1 MIRVSP
7 FLLSMIYGL
16 LISDAGLRIRSP
28 NANANFYLTWSRSL
42 CEKVS
47 AIFAMHGIEGTI
59 RPHSS
64 GPAKK
69 WYTKTEGWKSKT
81 YPDGWRYETKY
92 LPIFT
97 RLHKKWYSNS
107 GGWNSNGY
115 WRNGTKVVPAIA
127 EITDVMLAFWH
138 MGDGNNAPETLRSR
152 RITLSTNSFNLD
164 SLHYLV
170 KKFRK
175 IGIHSRIEK
184 TTPSK
189 SGELLYRIVISRAA
203 DVNLF
208 IDKIEPHVFEEFT
221 KDSNIDGREFKNKIA
236 RPKLIRTAFTELKTI
251 DIKRLEQNDPD
262 AAKQVLKKKVNKHR
276 RKKYQIDPEPAKIRA
291 HDYYYKNRE
300 MVLEKKKARLARKK

>member
-127 EITDVMLAFWH
+127 EI
-138 MGDGNNAPETLRSR
+138 RQ
-152 RITLSTNSFNLD
+152 FNHQL
-164 SLHYLV
+164 
-170 KKFRK
+170 
-175 IGIHSRIEK
+175 
-184 TTPSK
+184 
-189 SGELLYRIVISRAA
+189 VISRA
-203 DVNLF
+203 
-208 IDKIEPHVFEEFT
+208 
-221 KDSNIDGREFKNKIA
+221 
-236 RPKLIRTAFTELKTI
+236 
-251 DIKRLEQNDPD
+251 
-262 AAKQVLKKKVNKHR
+262 
-276 RKKYQIDPEPAKIRA
+276 
-291 HDYYYKNRE
+291 YK
-300 MVLEKKKARLARKK
+300 